1 MLTTAVETWGRSW
14 TLGSASMPY
23 DLVSSPVVDGPGLA
37 KPPEKR
43 KVGGSTP
50 PLTTGSISVATMLTC
65 PNADEVPGSGDIW
78 IDARRPYATGVSRT
92 LSYVGRAGGLE
103 P

>member
-1 MLTTAVETWGRSW
+1 
-14 TLGSASMPY
+14 MPY

-65 PNADEVPGSGDIW
+65 PNADEVPGS
-78 IDARRPYATGVSRT
+78 
-92 LSYVGRAGGLE
+92 
-103 P
+103 